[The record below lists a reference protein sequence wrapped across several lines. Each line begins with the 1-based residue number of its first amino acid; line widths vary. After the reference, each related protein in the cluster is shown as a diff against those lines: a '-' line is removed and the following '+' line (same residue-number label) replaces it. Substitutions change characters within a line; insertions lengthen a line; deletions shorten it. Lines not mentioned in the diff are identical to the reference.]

1 MTGVLNAMVSTH
13 SIERRTVTLGVT
25 GSTVG
30 YDVTIGSINSTTLRT
45 VTIVTLR
52 SGTTYDIWLDLE
64 GTTSQSYLKRIRI
77 QDGAGTLQT
86 LESSAATFETPTGTQ
101 GRWVWGDGSPRF
113 WNTTDSGEVKTV
125 EFVF

>member
-1 MTGVLNAMVSTH
+1 MTGVLNALVGTA

-52 SGTTYDIWLDLE
+52 SGTTYDVWIDLE
-64 GTTSQSYLKRIRI
+64 GTTSQSYFKRIRI
-77 QDGAGTLQT
+77 QDGSGTLQT
-86 LESSAATFETPTGTQ
+86 LESSAATFSNPTGTQ
-101 GRWVWGDGSPRF
+101 SRWVWGDGSPRF
-113 WNTTDSGEVKTV
+113 WDTTDSGETKTV
-125 EFVF
+125 QFFF